1 MNTGP
6 SLNDQSEGFCG
17 AQERLT
23 QNGRKTFP
31 IERKMKL
38 QTGPDIDQEKMSERP

>member
-1 MNTGP
+1 MEETKTGQL
-6 SLNDQSEGFCG
+6 LNNQSEGFYG

-31 IERKMKL
+31 TATKMKL
-38 QTGPDIDQEKMSERP
+38 QTGPDTDKEK